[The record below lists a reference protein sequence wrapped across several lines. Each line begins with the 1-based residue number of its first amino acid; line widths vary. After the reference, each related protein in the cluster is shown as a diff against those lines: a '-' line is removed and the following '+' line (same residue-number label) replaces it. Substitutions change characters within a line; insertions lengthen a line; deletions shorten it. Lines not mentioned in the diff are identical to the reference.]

1 MNPKLNID
9 NLIRQQLPAHK
20 RQPNRL
26 RVLRALL
33 APLRELFTLFDA
45 WRANIRMTINVN
57 SQVIILEGY
66 LRRKF
71 NEPITIRIVTFDDGL
86 LPVGYHAEGRTMMQ
100 PIGFYPESPPPIPF
114 AGEVQTLFGDADF
127 IVYIPAWLDIE
138 AVRAEIERYKK
149 ATAIYKIIQN

>member
-1 MNPKLNID
+1 MNPKLHLD
-9 NLIRQQLPAHK
+9 NLVRQQLPAHK

-33 APLRELFTLFDA
+33 TPLRELFAQFDA
-45 WRANIRMTINVN
+45 WRTDIRMRINVN

-66 LRRKF
+66 LRKKF

-86 LPVGYHAEGRTMMQ
+86 LPVGYQAEGRTMMQ
-100 PIGFYPESPPPIPF
+100 PVGFHPESLPLVPF
-114 AGEVQTLFGDADF
+114 AGELQTLFGDADF
-127 IVYIPAWLDIE
+127 IVYIPAGLDIE